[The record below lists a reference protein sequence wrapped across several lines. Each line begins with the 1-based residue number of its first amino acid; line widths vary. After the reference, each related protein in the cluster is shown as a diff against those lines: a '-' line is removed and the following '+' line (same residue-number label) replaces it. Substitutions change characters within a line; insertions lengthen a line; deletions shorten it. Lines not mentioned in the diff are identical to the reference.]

1 MFISTKWTILL
12 WQQKLGKM
20 RKDLSTLLHFRHNT
34 CWCRSRCSFLNHR
47 RRCWS
52 PAVLPCRRNDCH
64 TSGARSRNPWHFS
77 TTFAGQRNWDRHN
90 ASPLSHCVCPLKSK
104 NRNSWRCISWLWQ
117 KMLSQIYL
125 PEIGIVMVRQRSVP
139 IGHWTVCAESL
150 QESFGLNEFG
160 SHVLHLMPSDG
171 FPAKTLN
178 WKQIEAAVPSQ
189 DRCLWDFV

>member
-1 MFISTKWTILL
+1 MLL

-20 RKDLSTLLHFRHNT
+20 RKDLSSLLHFRHNT
-34 CWCRSRCSFLNHR
+34 CWCRSRYSFLNHR

-52 PAVLPCRRNDCH
+52 PPVHHCRRNDCH
-64 TSGARSRNPWHFS
+64 TSGARSRNPVHFS

-90 ASPLSHCVCPLKSK
+90 PSPLSHCVCPLKSK
-104 NRNSWRCISWLWQ
+104 NRNSSRCLSISWLWL
-117 KMLSQIYL
+117 KILYRQIYL

-171 FPAKTLN
+171 FPAK
-178 WKQIEAAVPSQ
+178 QIEEALPSK